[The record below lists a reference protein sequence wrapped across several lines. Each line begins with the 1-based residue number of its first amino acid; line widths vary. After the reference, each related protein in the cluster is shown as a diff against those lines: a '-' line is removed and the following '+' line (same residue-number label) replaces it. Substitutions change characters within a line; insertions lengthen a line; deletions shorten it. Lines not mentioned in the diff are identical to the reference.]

1 MHLSLLLMLCLGVH
15 ISSSDIL
22 KRQKRN
28 WIIDSFSIDED
39 YKGVFPYT
47 LGIISVRNEFVSFK
61 IRGHGADE
69 EPKGTLQIDKIT
81 GELTVHGPVDY
92 EKFKVL
98 KLVCTAYDKENH
110 VIDTNLGIE
119 ITINDANDNPP
130 KFDHDM
136 YNIRIPEATSQGTAV
151 ITVKASDVD
160 TKENNRLFDF
170 KIVSDPPP
178 YDHDLEFYLTQVSET
193 ATISFKGCLNHEKA
207 EKYTIIVEAKDRG
220 EKIQLSSSCTVIIHI
235 EDGNNHLPL
244 ITGHTGLGRVK
255 EGEENVL
262 VSRLQVTDKDNKG
275 TAAWRAKYRIQEDAN
290 NNFRITTDPETN
302 EGLLYVEKHLDYED
316 SPLKNV
322 TISVENEIPSGVCKV
337 VRRHTTGL
345 WEVVTIDSATT
356 GGATIGGAT
365 GTETHSLSTCLVTVI
380 VENVN
385 EPPIFD
391 VPNKKVTLVENV
403 KVGHYLVKF
412 TARDPDITS
421 ANTLVYRKGNDPADW
436 VTVDPK
442 TGKITTSKIIDRE
455 SSFVKDNIYNVTI
468 CAVDHGQPPTTGT
481 ATLHIYITDENDNAP
496 SLAVNT
502 VDMCQYDGLS
512 LANIVASDPDEEP
525 YGGPLTFELQE
536 KEKGKWKLDT
546 RQEYSVNLVKEPT
559 VPSGQYELLL
569 EVFDHQGLKA
579 VHNLSVTV
587 CDCVDTATPNCRIRK
602 ATGSAVKGGVFAV
615 ILFAMLLLA
624 GLFLL
629 AFLVSCK
636 KKSIAIPDDDSGQQ
650 LMNCNTEKLGTDCKV
665 VFEPLDKGHNQ
676 NEEQSQTKS
685 QVAVK
690 RFIAQST
697 TDAVVS
703 QSQQAMS
710 QTEILQQRR
719 DYLYQLTSDSTMEQ
733 NFSRGNSVRWS
744 MGASSTTRTR
754 NQHRNSMRGAGHRQQ
769 YSANQENGVIQR
781 TILLKSLKRMLY
793 KLQAPGE
800 ELGDYAP
807 HVYAEEGDMKTDFE
821 LDAISIPDISFDPDL
836 DMDLGFKFNTLAS
849 ICMSSETL
857 PTVQNLLPKD
867 YQRQQL

>member
-1 MHLSLLLMLCLGVH
+1 M
-15 ISSSDIL
+15 L

-47 LGIISVRNEFVSFK
+47 LGIITVRNKFVSFK
-61 IRGHGADE
+61 IRGDGADK
-69 EPKGTLQIDKIT
+69 EPKGILQIDKIT

-130 KFDHDM
+130 KFVNDT
-136 YNIRIPEATSQGTAV
+136 YNIRRIPEATSQGTAV
-151 ITVKASDVD
+151 ITVEASDVD

-235 EDGNNHLPL
+235 EDGNNYLPL
-244 ITGHTGLGRVK
+244 ITGHTGPGRVK

-262 VSRLQVTDKDNKG
+262 VSRLQVTDKDSKG
-275 TAAWRAKYRIQEDAN
+275 TAAWRAKYRILEDAN

-345 WEVVTIDSATT
+345 WQVVTIDSATI
-356 GGATIGGAT
+356 GGATIVGAT
-365 GTETHSLSTCLVTVI
+365 VTETHSLSTCLVTVI

-403 KVGHYLVKF
+403 KVGHYLVTF
-412 TARDPDITS
+412 TARDPDVTS

-468 CAVDHGQPPTTGT
+468 CAVDHGQPPMTGT

-502 VDMCQYDGLS
+502 VDMCQSDGLS

-587 CDCVDTATPNCRIRK
+587 CDCVDTASPNCRIRK
-602 ATGSAVKGGVFAV
+602 ATGSAVRGGVLVAIF
-615 ILFAMLLLA
+615 FAMLLLA

-629 AFLVSCK
+629 AFVVSCK
-636 KKSIAIPDDDSGQQ
+636 KKSIVIPDDDSGQH

-665 VFEPLDKGHNQ
+665 VFQPLDKGHNQ
-676 NEEQSQTKS
+676 NKEQSQTKS

-690 RFIAQST
+690 QFIAQST

-710 QTEILQQRR
+710 QTEILQERR
-719 DYLYQLTSDSTMEQ
+719 DYLYQ
-733 NFSRGNSVRWS
+733 
-744 MGASSTTRTR
+744 
-754 NQHRNSMRGAGHRQQ
+754 AGHRQQ

-781 TILLKSLKRMLY
+781 TILLKSLKKMLY

-807 HVYAEEGDMKTDFE
+807 RVYAEEGDMKTDFE
-821 LDAISIPDISFDPDL
+821 LDAISIPDFSFDPDL

>member
-1 MHLSLLLMLCLGVH
+1 METIQLSLLLMLCLGVY
-15 ISSSDIL
+15 ISSSEML

-47 LGIISVRNEFVSFK
+47 LGKISVMNKFVSFK
-61 IRGHGADE
+61 INGQGADE
-69 EPKGTLQIDKIT
+69 EPKGILQINKIT

-98 KLVCTAYDKENH
+98 KLVCMAYDKENH

-119 ITINDANDNPP
+119 ILINDANDNPP

-136 YNIRIPEATSQGTAV
+136 YNISIPEATSQGTAV
-151 ITVKASDVD
+151 ITINARDVD
-160 TKENNRLFDF
+160 TKENNTLFDF
-170 KIVSDPPP
+170 KIVSDPPLH
-178 YDHDLEFYLTQVSET
+178 DHDLEFYLTQVSET

-220 EKIQLSSSCTVIIHI
+220 EQIQLASSCTVIIHI

-244 ITGHTGLGRVK
+244 ITGHTGPGRVK

-262 VSRLQVTDKDNKG
+262 VSRLQVTDKDSKG

-302 EGLLYVEKHLDYED
+302 DGLLYVKTHLDYED

-322 TISVENEIPSGVCKV
+322 TISVENEIPFGICKV

-345 WEVVTIDSATT
+345 WEVVTI

-391 VPNKKVTLVENV
+391 APNKQVTLVENV
-403 KVGHYLVKF
+403 KVGHYLVTF
-412 TARDPDITS
+412 TARDPDVTS
-421 ANTLVYRKGNDPADW
+421 ANTLVYIKGNDPADW

-468 CAVDHGQPPTTGT
+468 CAVENGQPPMTGT
-481 ATLHIYITDENDNAP
+481 ATLHIYIIDENDNAP

-502 VDMCQYDGLS
+502 IDMCQSDGLS

-546 RQEYSVNLVKEPT
+546 RQEYSVNLVKKPT

-587 CDCVDTATPNCRIRK
+587 CDCVDRPNCRIRK
-602 ATGSAVKGGVFAV
+602 ATGSAVRGGVLVV
-615 ILFAMLLLA
+615 IFFAMLLLA
-624 GLFLL
+624 GMLLL
-629 AFLVSCK
+629 AFLVLCK
-636 KKSIAIPDDDSGQQ
+636 EKSIAIPDDDSGQGQQ

-665 VFEPLDKGHNQ
+665 MFEPLDKGY
-676 NEEQSQTKS
+676 EEQSPTKS

-690 RFIAQST
+690 RVIVIKT
-697 TDAVVS
+697 
-703 QSQQAMS
+703 
-710 QTEILQQRR
+710 IHLI
-719 DYLYQLTSDSTMEQ
+719 TS
-733 NFSRGNSVRWS
+733 
-744 MGASSTTRTR
+744 
-754 NQHRNSMRGAGHRQQ
+754 
-769 YSANQENGVIQR
+769 
-781 TILLKSLKRMLY
+781 L
-793 KLQAPGE
+793 
-800 ELGDYAP
+800 
-807 HVYAEEGDMKTDFE
+807 
-821 LDAISIPDISFDPDL
+821 
-836 DMDLGFKFNTLAS
+836 
-849 ICMSSETL
+849 
-857 PTVQNLLPKD
+857 
-867 YQRQQL
+867 